1 MRNDL
6 RFLTIMMI
14 PLLFGINYVV
24 HVFFGWLAFGLTLW
38 VSLSLLFACCWA
50 LIFGDWSEDE
60 CENGH

>member
-6 RFLTIMMI
+6 RFLTIMLV
-14 PLLFGINYVV
+14 PLLFGINYIV
-24 HVFFGWLAFGLTLW
+24 HLFFGWLAFGLTLW
-38 VSLSLLFACCWA
+38 VSLSLLGACCWA